1 MIHRAVT
8 ETILKNLTV
17 FPAANIMGPRQV
29 GKTTLAKHLQ
39 TLLGKPSIYLDLQD
53 EQDLDK
59 LASPGL
65 FLREQTDKCLIID
78 EIQRLPSLYSQ
89 LRALIDERRDPAR
102 FILLGSASPSIV
114 KGVSDSLA
122 GRVFFTELMPF
133 SLFFKYG
140 V

>member
-1 MIHRAVT
+1 MHCGMIHRAVT

-65 FLREQTDKCLIID
+65 FLRVQ
-78 EIQRLPSLYSQ
+78 SL
-89 LRALIDERRDPAR
+89 
-102 FILLGSASPSIV
+102 SITH
-114 KGVSDSLA
+114 KMVSC
-122 GRVFFTELMPF
+122 
-133 SLFFKYG
+133 FKNPEGIEYE
-140 V
+140 